1 MLGWKLAFNN
11 LSLMFSDKPNKKND
25 QIILQEFIFLSDI
38 FLFLFLPVGFKL
50 GELLNFTVCIF
61 ASLVIRII
69 SIGMLIIFFF
79 VDNNI
84 MILISLSLFNIGY
97 TISCLKSVQNCC
109 KFFMKN
115 FGLVYAVY
123 FSGSSFG
130 SFIFTYLGKFI
141 IKKDDSFIKNNI
153 YLYISG
159 SMALLF
165 GFLEMAS
172 SKIYREL
179 KGYKKYKKEK
189 NNNSISLSMENND
202 ITEPLEEMISDYDLS
217 REKSYSSLILFKIN
231 IKKALISKINIQ
243 LIYIYICDFCK
254 SIYLLNI
261 YMI

>member
-1 MLGWKLAFNN
+1 MLGWKFSFNN
-11 LSLMFSDKPNKKND
+11 LSVMFLDKANKKND
-25 QIILQEFIFLSDI
+25 EILLQEFIFLSDI

-50 GELLNFTVCIF
+50 GELFNFTSCIF
-61 ASLVIRII
+61 LSLVIRII

-79 VDNNI
+79 VENNI

-115 FGLVYAVY
+115 FGLVYAIY

-130 SFIFTYLGKFI
+130 SLVFTFLGKLI
-141 IKKDDSFIKNNI
+141 INKEDSSIISNI

-159 SMALLF
+159 TTALLF

-172 SKIYREL
+172 SNIYRER

-189 NNNSISLSMENND
+189 DNNSGSLSIDNND
-202 ITEPLEEMISDYDLS
+202 ISEPLDEMVSDYDLS
-217 REKSYSSLILFKIN
+217 KEKSYSSLILFKIN

-243 LIYIYICDFCK
+243 LIYIYVSDFCK
-254 SIYLLNI
+254 
-261 YMI
+261 

>member
-1 MLGWKLAFNN
+1 
-11 LSLMFSDKPNKKND
+11 
-25 QIILQEFIFLSDI
+25 
-38 FLFLFLPVGFKL
+38 
-50 GELLNFTVCIF
+50 
-61 ASLVIRII
+61 
-69 SIGMLIIFFF
+69 
-79 VDNNI
+79 
-84 MILISLSLFNIGY
+84 
-97 TISCLKSVQNCC
+97 
-109 KFFMKN
+109 MKN

-130 SFIFTYLGKFI
+130 SFIFTCLGKFI

-189 NNNSISLSMENND
+189 NNNSISLSMDNND

-261 YMI
+261 YII

>member
-1 MLGWKLAFNN
+1 MLGWKFAFNN
-11 LSLMFSDKPNKKND
+11 LSIMFLDKPNKKND

-79 VDNNI
+79 VEN
-84 MILISLSLFNIGY
+84 
-97 TISCLKSVQNCC
+97 

-130 SFIFTYLGKFI
+130 SFIFTCLGKFI
-141 IKKDDSFIKNNI
+141 IKKDDSLVKNNI

-189 NNNSISLSMENND
+189 NNNSISLSMDNND

-254 SIYLLNI
+254 
-261 YMI
+261 

>member
-1 MLGWKLAFNN
+1 
-11 LSLMFSDKPNKKND
+11 
-25 QIILQEFIFLSDI
+25 
-38 FLFLFLPVGFKL
+38 
-50 GELLNFTVCIF
+50 
-61 ASLVIRII
+61 
-69 SIGMLIIFFF
+69 
-79 VDNNI
+79 
-84 MILISLSLFNIGY
+84 
-97 TISCLKSVQNCC
+97 
-109 KFFMKN
+109 MKN

-130 SFIFTYLGKFI
+130 SFIFTCLGKFI
-141 IKKDDSFIKNNI
+141 IKKDDSLVKNNI
-153 YLYISG
+153 YFYISG

-189 NNNSISLSMENND
+189 NNNSISLSMDNND

-261 YMI
+261 YII